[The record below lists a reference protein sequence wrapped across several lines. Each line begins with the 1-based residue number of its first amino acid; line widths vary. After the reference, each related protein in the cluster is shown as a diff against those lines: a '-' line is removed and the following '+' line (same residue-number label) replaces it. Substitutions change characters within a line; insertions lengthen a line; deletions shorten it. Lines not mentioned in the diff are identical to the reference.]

1 MDPILNEAA
10 GRITNALEHL
20 KKELS
25 AIRAGRANPTLIED
39 ISVEA
44 YGSRMKMMEV
54 GTIAAPQHSL
64 LTIQVWDASL
74 IRAVEKAILEA
85 NIGLNPS
92 VDGSTVRLPIPALTE
107 ERRREFVKQAHQRG
121 EESRIAV
128 RQVRTDIRDDWK
140 KQQESGDI
148 SEDDFHRY
156 EKLLQDLVD
165 KSNSQIDEMV
175 KDKEAELMQV

>member
-10 GRITNALEHL
+10 GRIQNALEHL

-25 AIRAGRANPTLIED
+25 AIRAGRANPSLIEE

-44 YGSRMKMMEV
+44 YGGRMKMMEV

-74 IRAVEKAILEA
+74 IRAVEKAIMEA

-92 VDGSTVRLPIPALTE
+92 VDGSTVRLPIPQLTQ
-107 ERRREFVKQAHQRG
+107 ERREEFVKQAHKKG
-121 EESRIAV
+121 EESRIEI
-128 RQVRTDIRDDWK
+128 RQIRTDVRDDWR

-156 EKLLQDLVD
+156 EKMLQDLVD
-165 KSNSQIDEMV
+165 KSNAQVDDMV
-175 KDKEAELMQV
+175 KSKEAELLQV